1 MNYSEMVI
9 SSSRAAHNASDTGTT
24 AQTILLVTAMR
35 AILLAT
41 LTPAYTTTISVA
53 AATSANLQTL
63 LEVLHTSGY
72 TTSISGTTLTINW

>member
-1 MNYSEMVI
+1 MNYSETVI

-41 LTPAYTTTISVA
+41 LTPAYTCTMSVA
-53 AATSANLQTL
+53 AATSENLQTT
-63 LEVLHTSGY
+63 LEILHTSGY

>member
-24 AQTILLVTAMR
+24 TQTILLVTAMR

-41 LTPAYTTTISVA
+41 LTPAYTCTMSISGASSVD
-53 AATSANLQTL
+53 LQTL
-63 LEVLHTSGY
+63 LEVVHTSGY
-72 TTSISGTTLTINW
+72 TTSISSTTLTINW